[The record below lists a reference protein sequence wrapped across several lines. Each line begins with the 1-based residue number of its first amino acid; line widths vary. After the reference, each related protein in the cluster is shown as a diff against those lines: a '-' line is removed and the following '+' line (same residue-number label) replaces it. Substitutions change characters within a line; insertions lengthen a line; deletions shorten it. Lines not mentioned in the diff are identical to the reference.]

1 MRNEIRSATLSD
13 ADQIGALL
21 DELGYKT
28 TNETLQSQMPT
39 YLQDPKSAIFVAEMS
54 SQQLTGLISGHLLP
68 LLHQPGNLGRITA
81 MVVSENSRGAGVGR
95 KLVEKLE
102 SWFRKNN
109 CSRFEVT
116 SGDHRIGAHRFYE
129 GFGYQLDERRFL
141 KLPTD

>member
-1 MRNEIRSATLSD
+1 
-13 ADQIGALL
+13 
-21 DELGYKT
+21 
-28 TNETLQSQMPT
+28 
-39 YLQDPKSAIFVAEMS
+39 
-54 SQQLTGLISGHLLP
+54 
-68 LLHQPGNLGRITA
+68 
-81 MVVSENSRGAGVGR
+81 MVVSENSRGDGVGR

-109 CSRFEVT
+109 CLRFEVT